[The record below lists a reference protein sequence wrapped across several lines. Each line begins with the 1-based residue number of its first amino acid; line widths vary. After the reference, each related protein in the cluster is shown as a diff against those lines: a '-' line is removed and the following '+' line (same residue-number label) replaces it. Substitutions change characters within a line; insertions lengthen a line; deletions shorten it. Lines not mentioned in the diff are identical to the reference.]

1 MLTVLI
7 ESLYCGPIVD
17 QKRNR
22 EFSATRGTTALWP
35 GASSVAR
42 AATVNTTH
50 ESRDD
55 TSNGADATQRA
66 QYTQGP
72 GRNIC
77 PSSAARRALRS
88 SGDAGR
94 SIEPFE
100 PTRSMRPA
108 GVQWTWLSPRAVP
121 NPGSSEGLVGQLLPG
136 APYQTAVAGLPH
148 RSGEARRLS
157 RWVECRS
164 SCLLR
169 ASRDG

>member
-77 PSSAARRALRS
+77 PSSAARRAVQS
-88 SGDAGR
+88 TGDAGR
-94 SIEPFE
+94 SWSIEPSE
-100 PTRSMRPA
+100 CRP
-108 GVQWTWLSPRAVP
+108 GPCVQWTWRSPRAVP